1 MTLPLDSQAVL
12 DSLGHGVLIFAN
24 DGKLVQH
31 NRTVGTILGTDLKV
45 LKDEGWKGATA
56 LFDIDLDMEDR
67 LDEVRKKAMQSER
80 PIRFH
85 VFRAGEYIPCWASA
99 LTADGGDV
107 YLVLT
112 LDVPDWSVVGNVVE
126 RFRKEMREAVD
137 STRGHIQLIQR
148 TLKNHK
154 DPAAAQVAK
163 SVSGFTRLVD
173 IHMSRA
179 ARFMTQLERLEDLR
193 TGALREYILRE
204 RKKMNLE
211 DFIEDF
217 LESLDEVEL
226 LDPET
231 EVADF
236 RSRIQYHAPGTV
248 LVNATR
254 RYVTYTLQELIRNA
268 MMYSLRGTPVELRVK
283 TSAAWAQIDV
293 IDAGYG
299 VRASEQE
306 KVFKPFVRA
315 RQPQIISEFGYGLS
329 LYLCKSEIETMGGR
343 LWFTSDDGAGTTFSL
358 SLPLW
363 RDDTTTQPAVSASSS
378 PSA

>member
-12 DSLGHGVLIFAN
+12 DSLGHGVLIFST

-31 NRTVGTILGTDLKV
+31 NRTAGTILGTDLKV

-67 LDEVRKKAMQSER
+67 LDEVRKKAMVSER

-85 VFRAGEYIPCWASA
+85 IFRAGEYIPCWASA
-99 LTADGGDV
+99 LTASSGDL

-112 LDVPDWSVVGNVVE
+112 LDVPDWAVVGNVVE
-126 RFRKEMREAVD
+126 RFRREMREAVD
-137 STRGHIQLIQR
+137 TTRGHIQLIQR
-148 TLKNHK
+148 TLKTHK
-154 DPAAAQVAK
+154 DPAAVQVAK

-179 ARFMTQLERLEDLR
+179 ARFMTQLERLEDVR
-193 TGALREYILRE
+193 TGALREQIQRD
-204 RKKMNLE
+204 RKKINLE
-211 DFIEDF
+211 DFLEDF

-236 RSRIQYHAPGTV
+236 RSRIQYHAPSAV
-248 LVNATR
+248 FVNGAR
-254 RYVTYTLQELIRNA
+254 RYVTLTLQELIRNA
-268 MMYSLRGTPVELRVK
+268 MMYSLRGTPVEIRVK
-283 TSAAWAQIDV
+283 TTPAWAQIDV

-306 KVFKPFVRA
+306 KVFKPFTRA

-329 LYLCKSEIETMGGR
+329 LYLCKSEIETMGGK

-363 RDDTTTQPAVSASSS
+363 RDETPAPAASSS
-378 PSA
+378 PST